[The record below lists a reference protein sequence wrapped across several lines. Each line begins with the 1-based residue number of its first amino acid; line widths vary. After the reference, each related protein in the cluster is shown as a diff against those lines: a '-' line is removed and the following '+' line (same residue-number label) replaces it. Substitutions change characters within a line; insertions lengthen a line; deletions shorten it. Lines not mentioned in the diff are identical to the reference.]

1 MILIFYKYLNEYLN
15 NETIVV
21 ELEKLDNKTDDVL
34 KLIDEIKKANN
45 KYKDDFKKSKI
56 IMKLFLENKTYN
68 KLASN
73 ISNKD
78 LANMVVSI
86 VNPKC
91 LPYLKEEEF
100 KDILNELFLE
110 NDKDKIWKFIFNY
123 REFNYDLSIYEDYLI
138 KSLDTYFIN
147 EYIDTLK
154 DYINKDKLI
163 IKISNT
169 KNKKFINKLIDEN
182 KYPNNFTK
190 EEIEAL
196 KKW

>member
-123 REFNYDLSIYEDYLI
+123 REFNYDLSMYEDYLI

>member
-21 ELEKLDNKTDDVL
+21 ELEKLDNKADDVL
-34 KLIDEIKKANN
+34 KLIDEIKKVNN

-123 REFNYDLSIYEDYLI
+123 RDFNYDLSMYEDYLI

-182 KYPNNFTK
+182 RYPNNFTK

>member
-15 NETIVV
+15 NEIIVV

-123 REFNYDLSIYEDYLI
+123 REFNYDLSMYEDYLI
-138 KSLDTYFIN
+138 KSLDAYFIN

>member
-21 ELEKLDNKTDDVL
+21 ELEKLDNKADDVL

-123 REFNYDLSIYEDYLI
+123 REFKYDLSMYEDYLI

>member
-123 REFNYDLSIYEDYLI
+123 REFNYDLSMYEDYLI

-147 EYIDTLK
+147 EYIDTIK

>member
-34 KLIDEIKKANN
+34 KLINEIKKANN

-100 KDILNELFLE
+100 KDILNELFLD

-123 REFNYDLSIYEDYLI
+123 REFNYDLSMYEDYLI

>member
-21 ELEKLDNKTDDVL
+21 ELEKLDNKADDVL
-34 KLIDEIKKANN
+34 KLIDEIKKVNLSGE
-45 KYKDDFKKSKI
+45 KDTKKSKI

-123 REFNYDLSIYEDYLI
+123 REFNYDLSMYEDYLI

>member
-34 KLIDEIKKANN
+34 KLINEIKKANN

-123 REFNYDLSIYEDYLI
+123 REFNYDLSMYEDYLI

>member
-21 ELEKLDNKTDDVL
+21 ELEKLDNKADDVL

-68 KLASN
+68 TLASN

-123 REFNYDLSIYEDYLI
+123 REFNYDLSMYEDYLI

>member
-21 ELEKLDNKTDDVL
+21 ELEKLDNKADDVL

-123 REFNYDLSIYEDYLI
+123 REFNYDLSMYEDYLI

>member
-21 ELEKLDNKTDDVL
+21 ELEKLDNKADDVL
-34 KLIDEIKKANN
+34 KLIDEIKKANI

-123 REFNYDLSIYEDYLI
+123 REFNYDLSMYEDYLI

>member
-15 NETIVV
+15 NEIIVV

-123 REFNYDLSIYEDYLI
+123 REFNYDLSMYEDYLI

>member
-21 ELEKLDNKTDDVL
+21 ELEKLDNKADDVL
-34 KLIDEIKKANN
+34 KLIDEIKKVNN

-123 REFNYDLSIYEDYLI
+123 REFNYDLSMYEDYLI

>member
-21 ELEKLDNKTDDVL
+21 ELEKLDNKADDVL
-34 KLIDEIKKANN
+34 KLIDEIKKTNN
-45 KYKDDFKKSKI
+45 KYKKDSKKSKI

-68 KLASN
+68 TLASN
-73 ISNKD
+73 INNKD

-123 REFNYDLSIYEDYLI
+123 REFNYDLSMYEDYLI

>member
-21 ELEKLDNKTDDVL
+21 ELEKLDNKADDVL
-34 KLIDEIKKANN
+34 KLIDEITKVNLSGE
-45 KYKDDFKKSKI
+45 KDTKKSQI

-123 REFNYDLSIYEDYLI
+123 REFNYDLSMYEDYLI